1 MPLSHL
7 RNISAVYQVISLQIW
22 LTIERKE
29 VIMGMLGSNMIGFQN
44 YSYSRHFVSSCT
56 RVLGFESTKNGVDAH
71 GARVAIEAFPIGID
85 VTRVERELANPST
98 QAQMV
103 AIREIYQDK
112 KIIVG
117 RDRLDEVRGVLQKL
131 RVFEIF
137 LEQYPEWRGQV
148 VLIQVT
154 SEAQHHAPKL
164 EKKVAD
170 LVSYINGKYGSLEF
184 TPVHHYH
191 HQLDTDQY
199 FALLR
204 VADLGLITSVRDGM
218 NTMGLEYVVC
228 QKDHN
233 GPVILSEFTGTA
245 GSLTDALHVNP
256 WDSAGVARTIN
267 YALTMSPQ
275 DKEVRQRHL
284 YQHVTTHTVQAWA
297 SLFLKRLMENLNSG
311 EQSQTTPELDVAL
324 LRKSFENARKGLLMF
339 DYDGTLTP
347 IVKEPSAAVPTPK
360 LLKTLS
366 VLAAGEGNEVW
377 IISGRDQE
385 FLTKHLGDI
394 PGLGLSAEHGCFLRK
409 PHSAKD
415 DWVNLTENLDMSW
428 QKDVLDIYSY
438 YTERTIG
445 TFCSSSSNQ
454 RFKNRT
460 KALCL
465 DLALPKCRSR
475 VWDLSS

>member
-1 MPLSHL
+1 MRRSRHLSTF
-7 RNISAVYQVISLQIW
+7 VVFQVHYFLNR
-22 LTIERKE
+22 LTLERKE
-29 VIMGMLGSNMIGFQN
+29 VLMGMLGASMIGFQN
-44 YSYSRHFVSSCT
+44 YSYSRHFVSSCI
-56 RVLGFESTKNGVDAH
+56 RVLGFESTKSGIDAH

-85 VTRVERELANPST
+85 VTRVEKELANPST
-98 QAQMV
+98 LSQMK
-103 AIREIYQDK
+103 AIREIYAGK

-117 RDRLDEVRGVLQKL
+117 RDRLDEVRGILQKL
-131 RVFEIF
+131 RVFEMF
-137 LEQYPEWRGQV
+137 LEQYPEWRGRV

-154 SEAQHHAPKL
+154 SEAQHHALKL

-170 LVSYINGKYGSLEF
+170 LISFINGKYGSLEF

-191 HQLDTDQY
+191 HQLDPDQY

-256 WDSAGVARTIN
+256 WDTAGVAKAIN
-267 YALTMSPQ
+267 YALCMSPG
-275 DKEVRQRHL
+275 DREVRQSHL
-284 YQHVTTHTVQAWA
+284 YQHVTTHTVQAWTT
-297 SLFLKRLMENLNSG
+297 LFLKRLMENLNSG
-311 EQSQTTPELDVAL
+311 EQSQTTPQLDENL
-324 LRKSFENARKGLLMF
+324 LRDRFETSRKRLLMF

-360 LLKTLS
+360 LLRTLRA
-366 VLAAGEGNEVW
+366 LAADPKNVAW

-385 FLTKHLGDI
+385 FLEKHLGDI
-394 PGLGLSAEHGCFLRK
+394 PGLGLSAEHGCFLKK
-409 PHSAKD
+409 PHATKNE
-415 DWVNLTENLDMSW
+415 WTNLTENLDMSW
-428 QKDVLDIYSY
+428 QKDVLDIFEY

-445 TFCSSSSNQ
+445 KF
-454 RFKNRT
+454 
-460 KALCL
+460 
-465 DLALPKCRSR
+465 
-475 VWDLSS
+475 